1 MAFPWVGNKPK
12 EPQEPQASHLCSI
25 PPLPPPDPAPTW
37 LGYGWRK
44 LDPVCRGHPVVSPI
58 PGSTPG
64 SPTQCI
70 DWEELENPGSG
81 SADFCWGEKKKRKG
95 DGLAGSRC
103 ASCCKK
109 LQEIPGGLKEL
120 FCTNFQIALLHSG
133 LFPFHAGSR
142 CHPSVSVGI
151 ASPAT
156 HRGPG
161 DVSCGFQSYDH
172 LKLCLDENSSFH

>member
-81 SADFCWGEKKKRKG
+81 SADFCWGEKKERKG

-103 ASCCKK
+103 ASCGEK
-109 LQEIPGGLKEL
+109 LREIPGGLKEL
-120 FCTNFQIALLHSG
+120 FCTNFWIALLHPG
-133 LFPFHAGSR
+133 LFPSTLVPVAI
-142 CHPSVSVGI
+142 HPCQWV
-151 ASPAT
+151 SPAPPRT
-156 HRGPG
+156 ADLVTSPV
-161 DVSCGFQSYDH
+161 VS
-172 LKLCLDENSSFH
+172 KVTTT